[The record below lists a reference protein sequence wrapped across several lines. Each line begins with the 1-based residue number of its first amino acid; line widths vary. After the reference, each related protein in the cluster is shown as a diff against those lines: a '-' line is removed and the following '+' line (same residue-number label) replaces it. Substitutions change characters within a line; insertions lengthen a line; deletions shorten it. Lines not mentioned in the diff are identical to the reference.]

1 MPEFPGFIGPSY
13 IAPSITQDD
22 QELINLFVEIDP
34 TKQQGERGYA
44 SLYPTP
50 GLAIRSI
57 AGLGPIRGLWT
68 IPGGTLCFVV
78 SGSGVAAFS
87 GNFFGVPTL
96 VATLLSSFGPVS
108 MTDNG
113 MELFIADGVARY
125 AFNWST
131 AVFTVLTDGPWTSP
145 NSADIV
151 DVIDNFVI
159 YNNPGT
165 NQWAATSAGSH
176 ATPALSFGRKDS
188 TPDNIVSLIVNRREI
203 YLLGERTTEVWVDAG
218 TFPFPFQRLDGAV
231 MQHGCTAKFSAARL
245 GESFAWLAQDSRG
258 ESIIV
263 TISGNYEPVR
273 ISTHAVE
280 SDIAAFPIVSDA
292 TAYTYQQEGH
302 EFYVI
307 NFPSGDRTWVYD
319 LANGAWHKRAWRDT
333 NNVLH
338 RHRGNCMAFF
348 QGLCLVGD
356 WQNGNIYSYSLT
368 KFVDEVANTF
378 GSANPMPISCI
389 RRAPH
394 LTTELKRQFFHDFQ
408 IQFQPGVGLQTGQGS
423 NPQAML
429 RWSDDGG
436 STWSSEHWVSIG
448 KVGKYKNRA
457 RWQRL
462 GQARDRIFEVQ
473 VTDPVY
479 RTMVSAN
486 INYSAGGS

>member
-13 IAPSITQDD
+13 VAPSIYQDD
-22 QELINLFVEIDP
+22 QELINMYVEIDP

-50 GLAIRSI
+50 GLTLIGI
-57 AGLGPIRGLWT
+57 YGLGPIRGLWV
-68 IPGGTLCFVV
+68 IPGGSLLFAV
-78 SGSGVAAFS
+78 SGNALFLSNNTLTPPSGPVA
-87 GNFFGVPTL
+87 
-96 VATLLSSFGPVS
+96 LLLTSFGQVS

-113 MELFIADGVARY
+113 TELFIFDGVARY
-125 AFNWST
+125 SYNWATT
-131 AVFTVLTDGPWTSP
+131 ALTILTDGAFLGGS
-145 NSADIV
+145 V
-151 DVIDNFVI
+151 GDVIDNFVI

-176 ATPALSFGRKDS
+176 ATPTLSFGRKDS

-218 TFPFPFQRLDGAV
+218 DFPFPFQRLDGAV
-231 MQHGCTAKFSAARL
+231 MQHGCTAQYSVARL

-258 ESIIV
+258 ESIV
-263 TISGNYEPVR
+263 ATISGNYEPVR

-280 SDIAAFPIVSDA
+280 NDISNFPSISDA
-292 TAYTYQQEGH
+292 VGYTYQQEGH
-302 EFYVI
+302 EFYVL
-307 NFPSGDRTWVYD
+307 NFPLADRTWVYD
-319 LANGAWHKRAWRDT
+319 LANGAWHKRAYRDT
-333 NNVLH
+333 NNILH

-348 QGLCLVGD
+348 QGQCVVGD
-356 WQNGNIYSYSLT
+356 WQNGNVYRFDLKRYVDQVATLGGSYG
-368 KFVDEVANTF
+368 NTQI
-378 GSANPMPISCI
+378 PCI

-486 INYSAGGS
+486 INYSPGES